1 MSQSRDRALQ
11 VVLGFLSLVLAIGG
25 TFMILSTK
33 PLIMRMFMH
42 PPESEISTLLLATLK
57 EMGGLAL
64 MVSVMLFLASRD
76 PGRNVAIIDAVSVG
90 LCILAITP
98 VVSLYTLDVGRL
110 YPVYLFWGRSFARLA
125 LAGLLYYLRPR
136 ELPSNL
142 WGIFEECTRAG
153 KKRGLA

>member
-1 MSQSRDRALQ
+1 MSQPPYRALR

-25 TFMILSTK
+25 MFMILSNK

-42 PPESEISTLLLATLK
+42 PPEFEITTLLLATLK

-64 MVSVMLFLASRD
+64 MVSVMLFHASRD

-110 YPVYLFWGRSFARLA
+110 YPAYLIWGRSFVRLA

-136 ELPSNL
+136 ESPSKPVGNS
-142 WGIFEECTRAG
+142 
-153 KKRGLA
+153 

>member
-1 MSQSRDRALQ
+1 MSQPPYRALR
-11 VVLGFLSLVLAIGG
+11 VVLGFLSLVIAIGG
-25 TFMILSTK
+25 MFMILSNK

-42 PPESEISTLLLATLK
+42 PPEFEITTLLLATLK

-110 YPVYLFWGRSFARLA
+110 YPAYLIWGRSFVRLA

-136 ELPSNL
+136 ELPSKPVGN
-142 WGIFEECTRAG
+142 F
-153 KKRGLA
+153 

>member
-1 MSQSRDRALQ
+1 
-11 VVLGFLSLVLAIGG
+11 
-25 TFMILSTK
+25 MILSNK

-42 PPESEISTLLLATLK
+42 PPEFEITTLLLATLK

-110 YPVYLFWGRSFARLA
+110 YPAYLIWGRSFVRLA

-136 ELPSNL
+136 ELPSKPVGN
-142 WGIFEECTRAG
+142 F
-153 KKRGLA
+153 

>member
-1 MSQSRDRALQ
+1 MSQPPYRALR
-11 VVLGFLSLVLAIGG
+11 VVLGFLSLVIAIGG
-25 TFMILSTK
+25 MFMILSNK

-42 PPESEISTLLLATLK
+42 PPEFEITTLLLATLK

-110 YPVYLFWGRSFARLA
+110 YPAYLIWGRSFVRLA

-136 ELPSNL
+136 ESPSKPVGNS
-142 WGIFEECTRAG
+142 
-153 KKRGLA
+153 